1 MKEEHLKNKNKIIR
15 ESPDIPD
22 KKMEILFTVLYNS
35 KLYCAFRFLDE
46 ENGQINYARFILEDR
61 EMRLEVTDPKKDQ
74 ELISIMYYILDEGD
88 YQPGQHFVWL
98 HDKQELIL
106 KDGILDKQEQ
116 DFWDRLIDWYIKKK
130 SIRKKVRFVTAAL
143 ILILLFVLAVMSTL
157 ANAMEWEGL
166 LQYRHFRV
174 NGMSF
179 NAAAVRVALLIG
191 YLGVCVLLWTILR
204 KFSVKWRFCAAFI
217 GISLLSLVYN
227 RFLSDHIENWETEYV
242 ENMDYNYSVAKER
255 DQPYQDV
262 YFEIWEDQII
272 IPLRLTEPDF
282 PKSMQFE
289 AWFQWDT
296 CLDGSEIYTS
306 TVNEEKTAAV
316 ITIPELLTNY
326 QYGLVTV
333 VAADDPSF
341 GTQYPLGEKPQTWYQ
356 KLLGTSLEFSS
367 INRDYYFEYALDNGE
382 INADSR
388 NIELWRILLKVDVIW
403 VLDYFSRIWW
413 IVLLLFVF
421 YFISSELDEDKMGGQ
436 VWKLNIVE
444 K

>member
-1 MKEEHLKNKNKIIR
+1 MNL
-15 ESPDIPD
+15 
-22 KKMEILFTVLYNS
+22 
-35 KLYCAFRFLDE
+35 
-46 ENGQINYARFILEDR
+46 
-61 EMRLEVTDPKKDQ
+61 
-74 ELISIMYYILDEGD
+74 
-88 YQPGQHFVWL
+88 
-98 HDKQELIL
+98 
-106 KDGILDKQEQ
+106 
-116 DFWDRLIDWYIKKK
+116 IKK
-130 SIRKKVRFVTAAL
+130 SLTTRF
-143 ILILLFVLAVMSTL
+143 
-157 ANAMEWEGL
+157 G
-166 LQYRHFRV
+166 
-174 NGMSF
+174 
-179 NAAAVRVALLIG
+179 
-191 YLGVCVLLWTILR
+191 
-204 KFSVKWRFCAAFI
+204 
-217 GISLLSLVYN
+217 
-227 RFLSDHIENWETEYV
+227 
-242 ENMDYNYSVAKER
+242 
-255 DQPYQDV
+255 
-262 YFEIWEDQII
+262 EDQII